1 MLLATSWWIIMTT
14 IMAGRIYVLTGSKQ
28 VWLLLI
34 PLGCWLVCRGLT
46 WHASQRGDVMGVF
59 ITFPLEVLAWPERRG
74 NTLME
79 EVGDYRHTELGDAIY
94 QAKQSVCVCVCATC
108 TTSRHFTGILKQLR
122 ALQPSNSPAARNV
135 YFCLV
140 MPLQGARCDLNLAV
154 SFPWAWLMSWRAQI
168 NSRITTLT
176 WV

>member
-46 WHASQRGDVMGVF
+46 WHASQRGDVMGAF

-94 QAKQSVCVCVCATC
+94 QAKQSVCVCLRHLHYIAALYRDIKAIKSTATVEF
-108 TTSRHFTGILKQLR
+108 SRGEKRVFLFGDAPPRRSLR
-122 ALQPSNSPAARNV
+122 PKFSS
-135 YFCLV
+135 LV
-140 MPLQGARCDLNLAV
+140 PLGLVDVVESAN
-154 SFPWAWLMSWRAQI
+154 
-168 NSRITTLT
+168 
-176 WV
+176 